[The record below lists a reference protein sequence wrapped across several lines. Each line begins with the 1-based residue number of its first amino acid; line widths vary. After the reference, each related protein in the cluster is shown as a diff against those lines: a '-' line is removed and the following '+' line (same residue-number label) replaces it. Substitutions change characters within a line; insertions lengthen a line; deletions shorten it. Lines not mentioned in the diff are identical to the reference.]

1 MENNTVKIKATP
13 EMVILFSNECLSDI
27 DGYNL
32 LFEIAFGRVFH
43 NPYVP
48 YVTKH
53 AKELIKNAYFN
64 TVKKGGDISQEL
76 TVQEASYLI
85 YKDIA
90 SAVRIFAQMPYVND
104 RRTDIRQTVL
114 AFGLLTPKELE
125 VVLETIYG
133 KLGTDQA
140 NEINA
145 IRNKLKE
152 LE

>member
-32 LFEIAFGRVFH
+32 LFEIAFGRAFH

-53 AKELIKNAYFN
+53 AKELIRNTYFS
-64 TVKKGGDISQEL
+64 TTEKDGGVSQEL
-76 TVQEASYLI
+76 TVQEASFLI

-90 SAVRIFAQMPYVND
+90 SAVRLFAQMPYVND
-104 RRTDIRQTVL
+104 RRTDIRHTAL
-114 AFGLLTPKELE
+114 AFNLLTPEELE
-125 VVLETIYG
+125 IILETIYG
-133 KLGTDQA
+133 NSRAIQEEK
-140 NEINA
+140 INA